1 MGPNGSA
8 LVILHFGELWLRG
21 RNRSTYIRRLKSNIV
36 LQMKGE
42 DVRLRDAYDRIILE
56 PGKNADIGS
65 ITSKASRIFGVSA
78 YETAYTSKPT
88 LRGIVALSARLLDGS
103 GITRLKINSHRSH
116 KGFKF
121 NSIDII
127 REVAKRAEKIGI
139 EPHVKGYDG
148 EIYISVTKECAYV
161 FVDRKRGAGGLPV
174 GTSGRCVVLLS
185 GGIDS
190 PVAAWY
196 AMKRGLVPVYV
207 HVHGYSSGNEAAS
220 SKISEITRLLSA
232 YWPGTV
238 TYYVP
243 SHLFQM
249 ASMGS
254 GRYELVLMKAFMM
267 KLAERIAE
275 KEGAGAIVT
284 GESLGQVASQTLS
297 NMSSEQYGIG
307 MPVLR
312 PLVGLDKQEITNLA
326 ISIGT
331 YQESLKPYKD
341 VCSINARSPATRS
354 KPELI
359 RRMAEE
365 MKLDSVVKRSM
376 EKSLR
381 VELPSHS

>member
-1 MGPNGSA
+1 M
-8 LVILHFGELWLRG
+8 
-21 RNRSTYIRRLKSNIV
+21 
-36 LQMKGE
+36 
-42 DVRLRDAYDRIILE
+42 
-56 PGKNADIGS
+56 
-65 ITSKASRIFGVSA
+65 
-78 YETAYTSKPT
+78 
-88 LRGIVALSARLLDGS
+88 
-103 GITRLKINSHRSH
+103 
-116 KGFKF
+116 
-121 NSIDII
+121 
-127 REVAKRAEKIGI
+127 
-139 EPHVKGYDG
+139 KGYDG

-267 KLAERIAE
+267 RIAEAIAE

-297 NMSSEQYGIG
+297 NMASEQYGIS

-365 MKLDSVVKRSM
+365 MKLDGVVKRSM
-376 EKSLR
+376 ERSLR
-381 VELPSHS
+381 VELPLHSEKYGLPE